1 MNNQKDIMQVFG
13 CLMKQPSL
21 LSQTDKYKF
30 YVDDFSSR
38 FERKVFSSI
47 LYLWQHGAESISEV
61 DIVNYFSN
69 IQSEYDYFE
78 EQNGLEYITDCIE
91 LSDILSFDYYYERVK
106 KFSLLSQLRK
116 IGYNTDKIYNE
127 NNLSENSE
135 EINKD
140 FEQKTIKEIVDELNN
155 ELIKISEKCL
165 SEDSNKTSDA
175 AKGAQELI
183 DGLKG
188 APDTGARLQGKFFN
202 TVVRGARRGKFYIR
216 SASSGVGKALPNY
229 TKIPTPDGWKTVGQ
243 IKVGDYL
250 FDREG
255 KPTRV
260 LGVYPQP
267 EKKQIYEVKFR
278 SGRVAECCG
287 EHLWSYYKTIHGKK
301 LYTSSLQ
308 KILEEGKKNNFKKFG
323 KYCYRVPISEAVE
336 LPEKK
341 YSISPY
347 IMGLI
352 LGDGSF
358 RYYKANK
365 SFMFSSENSIL
376 PNIIANELNL
386 KVKRHKS
393 NKYCWYFEHTNQD
406 NKHKNLW
413 VEELLKDYPELW
425 NTNSHTKFI
434 PEDYLFG
441 SIEQRKEL
449 LRGLLDTD
457 GSIRGRT
464 AQVSYTT
471 VSEKL
476 RDNFICLCSSLGY
489 LTSLYKENKPDGR
502 IAYHINIIVDN
513 YIKPSL
519 FKLER
524 KVNLAKELLKK
535 CKPIQNGDKITDPI
549 IRIEATDK
557 YVDMTC
563 FYVDNE
569 EHLFA
574 AGDTWWI
581 THNTR
586 NTIGDACYLSY
597 PICWNNEQNKWD
609 FTGATEK
616 VLIIVTEQ
624 EKDEVQTMIISY
636 LSGVNEEKILYG
648 SYNDEESDRIQKA
661 LWIMDKYNNLYITEM
676 PNPNVQQIKFV
687 VKEMCRRYDIGY
699 VFYDYLFS
707 NPSLLNEYRDLKIRE
722 DQALGI
728 FSAEL
733 KALAVETNT
742 FILTSTQTN
751 AKVEDDG
758 KEIKN
763 ESVIRGSRA
772 IIDKADIACVC
783 ARPSQEDLEHIE
795 PYCSFLKPNIV
806 TDIYKVRRGRFNNVR
821 IWSYIDLGTCR
832 KVDLFVTNT
841 QYELVEVGNLKQQ
854 YDEDQS
860 WLIQSDV
867 NELNDINSNQSTPNS
882 VTIEYIDQST
892 GEVKLKEKEVKVNVK
907 KQNKGLFDI

>member
-47 LYLWQHGAESISEV
+47 LYLWQHGAESINEV

-78 EQNGLEYITDCIE
+78 EQNGLEYINDCIE
-91 LSDILSFDYYYERVK
+91 LSDLLSFDYYYERVK
-106 KFSLLSQLRK
+106 KFSLLSQLK
-116 IGYNTDKIYNE
+116 KVGYNTDKIYSE
-127 NNLSENSE
+127 NNLSDSNE
-135 EINKD
+135 EINKE
-140 FEQKTIKEIVDELNN
+140 FEQKTIKEIIDELNC

-165 SEDSNKTSDA
+165 SEDGNKTSDA

-183 DGLKG
+183 EGLKG

-216 SASSGVGKALPNY
+216 SASSGIGK
-229 TKIPTPDGWKTVGQ
+229 
-243 IKVGDYL
+243 
-250 FDREG
+250 
-255 KPTRV
+255 
-260 LGVYPQP
+260 
-267 EKKQIYEVKFR
+267 
-278 SGRVAECCG
+278 
-287 EHLWSYYKTIHGKK
+287 
-301 LYTSSLQ
+301 
-308 KILEEGKKNNFKKFG
+308 
-323 KYCYRVPISEAVE
+323 
-336 LPEKK
+336 
-341 YSISPY
+341 
-347 IMGLI
+347 
-352 LGDGSF
+352 
-358 RYYKANK
+358 
-365 SFMFSSENSIL
+365 
-376 PNIIANELNL
+376 
-386 KVKRHKS
+386 
-393 NKYCWYFEHTNQD
+393 
-406 NKHKNLW
+406 
-413 VEELLKDYPELW
+413 
-425 NTNSHTKFI
+425 
-434 PEDYLFG
+434 
-441 SIEQRKEL
+441 
-449 LRGLLDTD
+449 
-457 GSIRGRT
+457 
-464 AQVSYTT
+464 
-471 VSEKL
+471 
-476 RDNFICLCSSLGY
+476 
-489 LTSLYKENKPDGR
+489 
-502 IAYHINIIVDN
+502 
-513 YIKPSL
+513 
-519 FKLER
+519 
-524 KVNLAKELLKK
+524 
-535 CKPIQNGDKITDPI
+535 
-549 IRIEATDK
+549 
-557 YVDMTC
+557 
-563 FYVDNE
+563 
-569 EHLFA
+569 
-574 AGDTWWI
+574 
-581 THNTR
+581 TR

-832 KVDLFVTNT
+832 KTDLFVTNT
-841 QYELVEVGNLKQQ
+841 QYELIEVGNLKQQ
-854 YDEDQS
+854 YDEEQS
-860 WLIQSDV
+860 WLIQTDV
-867 NELNDINSNQSTPNS
+867 NQLNEVDCARPPISSAS
-882 VTIEYIDQST
+882 IEYIDQST
-892 GEVKLKEKEVKVNVK
+892 GEVVLKEEKVSVTTK
-907 KQNKGLFDI
+907 KQSKGLFDI

>member
-202 TVVRGARRGKFYIR
+202 TIVRGARRGKFYIR

-287 EHLWSYYKTIHGKK
+287 EHLWSYY
-301 LYTSSLQ
+301 
-308 KILEEGKKNNFKKFG
+308 NNFNYKNPDKLFTATVTEILNDPRGLRG
-323 KYCYRVPISEAVE
+323 KDGAYRLSVPINKPVQF
-336 LPEKK
+336 PKK
-341 YSISPY
+341 DYSIDPY
-347 IMGLI
+347 VMGLI

-358 RYYKANK
+358 RYNEQQKA
-365 SFMFSSENSIL
+365 FCFSSQDE
-376 PNIIANELNL
+376 ELVQQIQERMGYKL
-386 KVKRHKS
+386 YKRGSYK
-393 NKYCWYFEHTNQD
+393 NYNWLFELTEAT
-406 NKHKNLW
+406 HKNVW
-413 VEELLKDYPELW
+413 VEDILADYSELW
-425 NTNSHTKFI
+425 QAKSEDKYI
-434 PEDYLFG
+434 PQEYLLG
-441 SIEQRKEL
+441 SIEQRYDL
-449 LRGLLDTD
+449 LAGLLDTD
-457 GSIRGRT
+457 GSIDNKGR
-464 AQVSYTT
+464 VKYTT
-471 VSEKL
+471 ISPYL
-476 RDNFICLCSSLGY
+476 RDNCIELCESLGMTCSVREDIRNKY
-489 LTSLYKENKPDGR
+489 STGVVYNIHIMASKEQK
-502 IAYHINIIVDN
+502 
-513 YIKPSL
+513 L
-519 FKLER
+519 LMFKLER
-524 KVNLAKELLKK
+524 KKNKAIAYSENKK
-535 CKPIQNGDKITDPI
+535 RTERRDRDSI
-549 IRIEATDK
+549 IDIYLTDK
-557 YVDMTC
+557 YAEMTC
-563 FYVDNE
+563 FLVDNP
-569 EHLFA
+569 EHLFLMNNF
-574 AGDTWWI
+574 I
-581 THNTR
+581 CTHNTR

-763 ESVIRGSRA
+763 ESVIRGQ
-772 IIDKADIACVC
+772 IGPV
-783 ARPSQEDLEHIE
+783 
-795 PYCSFLKPNIV
+795 NILSASSA
-806 TDIYKVRRGRFNNVR
+806 G
-821 IWSYIDLGTCR
+821 
-832 KVDLFVTNT
+832 
-841 QYELVEVGNLKQQ
+841 
-854 YDEDQS
+854 
-860 WLIQSDV
+860 LI
-867 NELNDINSNQSTPNS
+867 
-882 VTIEYIDQST
+882 
-892 GEVKLKEKEVKVNVK
+892 
-907 KQNKGLFDI
+907 F

>member
-216 SASSGVGKALPNY
+216 SSSSGGGK
-229 TKIPTPDGWKTVGQ
+229 
-243 IKVGDYL
+243 
-250 FDREG
+250 
-255 KPTRV
+255 TR
-260 LGVYPQP
+260 
-267 EKKQIYEVKFR
+267 
-278 SGRVAECCG
+278 
-287 EHLWSYYKTIHGKK
+287 
-301 LYTSSLQ
+301 TS
-308 KILEEGKKNNFKKFG
+308 
-323 KYCYRVPISEAVE
+323 
-336 LPEKK
+336 
-341 YSISPY
+341 
-347 IMGLI
+347 
-352 LGDGSF
+352 
-358 RYYKANK
+358 
-365 SFMFSSENSIL
+365 
-376 PNIIANELNL
+376 
-386 KVKRHKS
+386 
-393 NKYCWYFEHTNQD
+393 
-406 NKHKNLW
+406 
-413 VEELLKDYPELW
+413 
-425 NTNSHTKFI
+425 
-434 PEDYLFG
+434 
-441 SIEQRKEL
+441 
-449 LRGLLDTD
+449 
-457 GSIRGRT
+457 
-464 AQVSYTT
+464 
-471 VSEKL
+471 
-476 RDNFICLCSSLGY
+476 
-489 LTSLYKENKPDGR
+489 
-502 IAYHINIIVDN
+502 
-513 YIKPSL
+513 
-519 FKLER
+519 
-524 KVNLAKELLKK
+524 
-535 CKPIQNGDKITDPI
+535 
-549 IRIEATDK
+549 
-557 YVDMTC
+557 
-563 FYVDNE
+563 
-569 EHLFA
+569 
-574 AGDTWWI
+574 
-581 THNTR
+581 
-586 NTIGDACYLSY
+586 IGDACYLSY

-609 FTGATEK
+609 FSGATEK
-616 VLIIVTEQ
+616 VLVIVTEQ

-648 SYNDEESDRIQKA
+648 SYNEEESKRIQQA
-661 LWIMDKYNNLYITEM
+661 LWIINKYNNLYITEM

-699 VFYDYLFS
+699 IFYDYLFS

-832 KVDLFVTNT
+832 KTDLFVTNT
-841 QYELVEVGNLKQQ
+841 QYELIEVGNLKQQ
-854 YDEDQS
+854 YDEEQS
-860 WLIQSDV
+860 WLIQTDV
-867 NELNDINSNQSTPNS
+867 NQLNEIDCARPPISSAS
-882 VTIEYIDQST
+882 IDHIDQST
-892 GEVKLKEKEVKVNVK
+892 GEVVLKEEKVSITAK
-907 KQNKGLFDI
+907 KQSKGLFDI

>member
-216 SASSGVGKALPNY
+216 SASSGVGK
-229 TKIPTPDGWKTVGQ
+229 
-243 IKVGDYL
+243 
-250 FDREG
+250 
-255 KPTRV
+255 
-260 LGVYPQP
+260 
-267 EKKQIYEVKFR
+267 
-278 SGRVAECCG
+278 
-287 EHLWSYYKTIHGKK
+287 
-301 LYTSSLQ
+301 
-308 KILEEGKKNNFKKFG
+308 
-323 KYCYRVPISEAVE
+323 
-336 LPEKK
+336 
-341 YSISPY
+341 
-347 IMGLI
+347 
-352 LGDGSF
+352 
-358 RYYKANK
+358 
-365 SFMFSSENSIL
+365 
-376 PNIIANELNL
+376 
-386 KVKRHKS
+386 
-393 NKYCWYFEHTNQD
+393 
-406 NKHKNLW
+406 
-413 VEELLKDYPELW
+413 
-425 NTNSHTKFI
+425 
-434 PEDYLFG
+434 
-441 SIEQRKEL
+441 
-449 LRGLLDTD
+449 
-457 GSIRGRT
+457 
-464 AQVSYTT
+464 
-471 VSEKL
+471 
-476 RDNFICLCSSLGY
+476 
-489 LTSLYKENKPDGR
+489 
-502 IAYHINIIVDN
+502 
-513 YIKPSL
+513 
-519 FKLER
+519 
-524 KVNLAKELLKK
+524 
-535 CKPIQNGDKITDPI
+535 
-549 IRIEATDK
+549 
-557 YVDMTC
+557 
-563 FYVDNE
+563 
-569 EHLFA
+569 
-574 AGDTWWI
+574 
-581 THNTR
+581 TR

-648 SYNDEESDRIQKA
+648 SYDEEESDRIQKA

-733 KALAVETNT
+733 KSLAVETNT

-783 ARPSQEDLEHIE
+783 SRPSQEDLEHIE

>member
-30 YVDDFSSR
+30 YVDDFQSR
-38 FERKVFSSI
+38 FERKIFSSI
-47 LYLWQHGAESISEV
+47 LYLWQHGAESIGEI

-78 EQNGLEYITDCIE
+78 EQNGLEYINDCIE
-91 LSDILSFDYYYERVK
+91 LSDLLSFDYYYERVK
-106 KFSLLSQLRK
+106 KFSLLSQLK
-116 IGYNTDKIYNE
+116 KVGYNTDKIYSE
-127 NNLSENSE
+127 NNLSDSNE
-135 EINKD
+135 EINKE
-140 FEQKTIKEIVDELNN
+140 FEQKTIKEIIDELNC

-165 SEDSNKTSDA
+165 SEDGNKTSNA
-175 AKGAQELI
+175 AKGASELI
-183 DGLKG
+183 EGLKG

-216 SASSGVGKALPNY
+216 SASSGIGK
-229 TKIPTPDGWKTVGQ
+229 
-243 IKVGDYL
+243 
-250 FDREG
+250 
-255 KPTRV
+255 
-260 LGVYPQP
+260 
-267 EKKQIYEVKFR
+267 
-278 SGRVAECCG
+278 
-287 EHLWSYYKTIHGKK
+287 
-301 LYTSSLQ
+301 
-308 KILEEGKKNNFKKFG
+308 
-323 KYCYRVPISEAVE
+323 
-336 LPEKK
+336 
-341 YSISPY
+341 
-347 IMGLI
+347 
-352 LGDGSF
+352 
-358 RYYKANK
+358 
-365 SFMFSSENSIL
+365 
-376 PNIIANELNL
+376 
-386 KVKRHKS
+386 
-393 NKYCWYFEHTNQD
+393 
-406 NKHKNLW
+406 
-413 VEELLKDYPELW
+413 
-425 NTNSHTKFI
+425 
-434 PEDYLFG
+434 
-441 SIEQRKEL
+441 
-449 LRGLLDTD
+449 
-457 GSIRGRT
+457 
-464 AQVSYTT
+464 
-471 VSEKL
+471 
-476 RDNFICLCSSLGY
+476 
-489 LTSLYKENKPDGR
+489 
-502 IAYHINIIVDN
+502 
-513 YIKPSL
+513 
-519 FKLER
+519 
-524 KVNLAKELLKK
+524 
-535 CKPIQNGDKITDPI
+535 
-549 IRIEATDK
+549 
-557 YVDMTC
+557 
-563 FYVDNE
+563 
-569 EHLFA
+569 
-574 AGDTWWI
+574 
-581 THNTR
+581 TR

-832 KVDLFVTNT
+832 KTDLFVTNT
-841 QYELVEVGNLKQQ
+841 QYELIEVGNLKQQ
-854 YDEDQS
+854 YDEEQS
-860 WLIQSDV
+860 WLIQTDV
-867 NELNDINSNQSTPNS
+867 NQLNEVDCARPPISSAS
-882 VTIEYIDQST
+882 IEYIDQST
-892 GEVKLKEKEVKVNVK
+892 GEVVLKEEKVSVTTK
-907 KQNKGLFDI
+907 KQSKGLFDI

>member
-30 YVDDFSSR
+30 YVDDFQSR
-38 FERKVFSSI
+38 FERKIFSSI
-47 LYLWQHGAESISEV
+47 LYLWQHGAESIDEI

-78 EQNGLEYITDCIE
+78 EQNGLEYINDCIE
-91 LSDILSFDYYYERVK
+91 LSDLLSFDYYYERVK
-106 KFSLLSQLRK
+106 KFSLLSQLK
-116 IGYNTDKIYNE
+116 KVGYNTDKIYSE
-127 NNLSENSE
+127 NNLSDSNE
-135 EINKD
+135 EINKE
-140 FEQKTIKEIVDELNN
+140 FEQKTIKEIIDELNC

-165 SEDSNKTSDA
+165 SEDGNKTSDA
-175 AKGAQELI
+175 AKGASELI
-183 DGLKG
+183 EGLKG

-216 SASSGVGKALPNY
+216 SASSGIGK
-229 TKIPTPDGWKTVGQ
+229 
-243 IKVGDYL
+243 
-250 FDREG
+250 
-255 KPTRV
+255 
-260 LGVYPQP
+260 
-267 EKKQIYEVKFR
+267 
-278 SGRVAECCG
+278 
-287 EHLWSYYKTIHGKK
+287 
-301 LYTSSLQ
+301 
-308 KILEEGKKNNFKKFG
+308 
-323 KYCYRVPISEAVE
+323 
-336 LPEKK
+336 
-341 YSISPY
+341 
-347 IMGLI
+347 
-352 LGDGSF
+352 
-358 RYYKANK
+358 
-365 SFMFSSENSIL
+365 
-376 PNIIANELNL
+376 
-386 KVKRHKS
+386 
-393 NKYCWYFEHTNQD
+393 
-406 NKHKNLW
+406 
-413 VEELLKDYPELW
+413 
-425 NTNSHTKFI
+425 
-434 PEDYLFG
+434 
-441 SIEQRKEL
+441 
-449 LRGLLDTD
+449 
-457 GSIRGRT
+457 
-464 AQVSYTT
+464 
-471 VSEKL
+471 
-476 RDNFICLCSSLGY
+476 
-489 LTSLYKENKPDGR
+489 
-502 IAYHINIIVDN
+502 
-513 YIKPSL
+513 
-519 FKLER
+519 
-524 KVNLAKELLKK
+524 
-535 CKPIQNGDKITDPI
+535 
-549 IRIEATDK
+549 
-557 YVDMTC
+557 
-563 FYVDNE
+563 
-569 EHLFA
+569 
-574 AGDTWWI
+574 
-581 THNTR
+581 TR

-832 KVDLFVTNT
+832 KTDLFVTNT
-841 QYELVEVGNLKQQ
+841 QYELIEVGNLKQQ
-854 YDEDQS
+854 YDEEQS
-860 WLIQSDV
+860 WLIQTDV
-867 NELNDINSNQSTPNS
+867 NQLNEVDCARPPISSAS
-882 VTIEYIDQST
+882 IEYIDQST
-892 GEVKLKEKEVKVNVK
+892 GEVVLKEEKVSITTK
-907 KQNKGLFDI
+907 KQSKGLFDI

>member
-30 YVDDFSSR
+30 YVDDFQSR
-38 FERKVFSSI
+38 FERKIFSSI
-47 LYLWQHGAESISEV
+47 LYLWQHGAESIGEI

-78 EQNGLEYITDCIE
+78 EQNGLEYINDCIE
-91 LSDILSFDYYYERVK
+91 LSDLLSFDYYYERVK
-106 KFSLLSQLRK
+106 KFSLLSQLK
-116 IGYNTDKIYNE
+116 KVGYNTDKIYSE
-127 NNLSENSE
+127 NNLSDSNE
-135 EINKD
+135 EINKE
-140 FEQKTIKEIVDELNN
+140 FEQKTIKEIIDELNC

-165 SEDSNKTSDA
+165 SEDGNKTSDA
-175 AKGAQELI
+175 AKGASELI
-183 DGLKG
+183 EGLKG

-216 SASSGVGKALPNY
+216 SASSGIGK
-229 TKIPTPDGWKTVGQ
+229 
-243 IKVGDYL
+243 
-250 FDREG
+250 
-255 KPTRV
+255 
-260 LGVYPQP
+260 
-267 EKKQIYEVKFR
+267 
-278 SGRVAECCG
+278 
-287 EHLWSYYKTIHGKK
+287 
-301 LYTSSLQ
+301 
-308 KILEEGKKNNFKKFG
+308 
-323 KYCYRVPISEAVE
+323 
-336 LPEKK
+336 
-341 YSISPY
+341 
-347 IMGLI
+347 
-352 LGDGSF
+352 
-358 RYYKANK
+358 
-365 SFMFSSENSIL
+365 
-376 PNIIANELNL
+376 
-386 KVKRHKS
+386 
-393 NKYCWYFEHTNQD
+393 
-406 NKHKNLW
+406 
-413 VEELLKDYPELW
+413 
-425 NTNSHTKFI
+425 
-434 PEDYLFG
+434 
-441 SIEQRKEL
+441 
-449 LRGLLDTD
+449 
-457 GSIRGRT
+457 
-464 AQVSYTT
+464 
-471 VSEKL
+471 
-476 RDNFICLCSSLGY
+476 
-489 LTSLYKENKPDGR
+489 
-502 IAYHINIIVDN
+502 
-513 YIKPSL
+513 
-519 FKLER
+519 
-524 KVNLAKELLKK
+524 
-535 CKPIQNGDKITDPI
+535 
-549 IRIEATDK
+549 
-557 YVDMTC
+557 
-563 FYVDNE
+563 
-569 EHLFA
+569 
-574 AGDTWWI
+574 
-581 THNTR
+581 TR

-832 KVDLFVTNT
+832 KTDLFVTNT
-841 QYELVEVGNLKQQ
+841 QYELIEVGNLKQQ
-854 YDEDQS
+854 YDEEQS
-860 WLIQSDV
+860 WLIQTDV
-867 NELNDINSNQSTPNS
+867 NQLNEVDCARPPISSAS
-882 VTIEYIDQST
+882 IEYIDQST
-892 GEVKLKEKEVKVNVK
+892 GEVVLKEEKVSITTK
-907 KQNKGLFDI
+907 KQSKGLFDI

>member
-30 YVDDFSSR
+30 YVDDFQSR
-38 FERKVFSSI
+38 FERKIFSSI
-47 LYLWQHGAESISEV
+47 LYLWQHGAESIGEI

-78 EQNGLEYITDCIE
+78 EQNGLEYINDCIE
-91 LSDILSFDYYYERVK
+91 LSDLLSFDYYYERVK
-106 KFSLLSQLRK
+106 KFSLLSQLK
-116 IGYNTDKIYNE
+116 KVGYNTDKIYSE
-127 NNLSENSE
+127 NNLSDSNE
-135 EINKD
+135 EINKE
-140 FEQKTIKEIVDELNN
+140 FEQKTIKEIIDELNC

-165 SEDSNKTSDA
+165 SEDGNKTSDA

-216 SASSGVGKALPNY
+216 SASSGIGK
-229 TKIPTPDGWKTVGQ
+229 
-243 IKVGDYL
+243 
-250 FDREG
+250 
-255 KPTRV
+255 
-260 LGVYPQP
+260 
-267 EKKQIYEVKFR
+267 
-278 SGRVAECCG
+278 
-287 EHLWSYYKTIHGKK
+287 
-301 LYTSSLQ
+301 
-308 KILEEGKKNNFKKFG
+308 
-323 KYCYRVPISEAVE
+323 
-336 LPEKK
+336 
-341 YSISPY
+341 
-347 IMGLI
+347 
-352 LGDGSF
+352 
-358 RYYKANK
+358 
-365 SFMFSSENSIL
+365 
-376 PNIIANELNL
+376 
-386 KVKRHKS
+386 
-393 NKYCWYFEHTNQD
+393 
-406 NKHKNLW
+406 
-413 VEELLKDYPELW
+413 
-425 NTNSHTKFI
+425 
-434 PEDYLFG
+434 
-441 SIEQRKEL
+441 
-449 LRGLLDTD
+449 
-457 GSIRGRT
+457 
-464 AQVSYTT
+464 
-471 VSEKL
+471 
-476 RDNFICLCSSLGY
+476 
-489 LTSLYKENKPDGR
+489 
-502 IAYHINIIVDN
+502 
-513 YIKPSL
+513 
-519 FKLER
+519 
-524 KVNLAKELLKK
+524 
-535 CKPIQNGDKITDPI
+535 
-549 IRIEATDK
+549 
-557 YVDMTC
+557 
-563 FYVDNE
+563 
-569 EHLFA
+569 
-574 AGDTWWI
+574 
-581 THNTR
+581 TR

-699 VFYDYLFS
+699 IFYDYLFS

-832 KVDLFVTNT
+832 KTDLFVTNT
-841 QYELVEVGNLKQQ
+841 QYELIEVGNLKQQ
-854 YDEDQS
+854 YDEEQS
-860 WLIQSDV
+860 WLIQTDV
-867 NELNDINSNQSTPNS
+867 NQLNEVDCARPPISSAS
-882 VTIEYIDQST
+882 IEYIDQST
-892 GEVKLKEKEVKVNVK
+892 GEVVLKEEKVSVTTK
-907 KQNKGLFDI
+907 KQSKGLFDI

>member
-216 SASSGVGKALPNY
+216 SASSGIGK
-229 TKIPTPDGWKTVGQ
+229 
-243 IKVGDYL
+243 
-250 FDREG
+250 
-255 KPTRV
+255 
-260 LGVYPQP
+260 
-267 EKKQIYEVKFR
+267 
-278 SGRVAECCG
+278 
-287 EHLWSYYKTIHGKK
+287 
-301 LYTSSLQ
+301 
-308 KILEEGKKNNFKKFG
+308 
-323 KYCYRVPISEAVE
+323 
-336 LPEKK
+336 
-341 YSISPY
+341 
-347 IMGLI
+347 
-352 LGDGSF
+352 
-358 RYYKANK
+358 
-365 SFMFSSENSIL
+365 
-376 PNIIANELNL
+376 
-386 KVKRHKS
+386 
-393 NKYCWYFEHTNQD
+393 
-406 NKHKNLW
+406 
-413 VEELLKDYPELW
+413 
-425 NTNSHTKFI
+425 
-434 PEDYLFG
+434 
-441 SIEQRKEL
+441 
-449 LRGLLDTD
+449 
-457 GSIRGRT
+457 
-464 AQVSYTT
+464 
-471 VSEKL
+471 
-476 RDNFICLCSSLGY
+476 
-489 LTSLYKENKPDGR
+489 
-502 IAYHINIIVDN
+502 
-513 YIKPSL
+513 
-519 FKLER
+519 
-524 KVNLAKELLKK
+524 
-535 CKPIQNGDKITDPI
+535 
-549 IRIEATDK
+549 
-557 YVDMTC
+557 
-563 FYVDNE
+563 
-569 EHLFA
+569 
-574 AGDTWWI
+574 
-581 THNTR
+581 TR

-648 SYNDEESDRIQKA
+648 SYDEEESDRIQKA

>member
-216 SASSGVGKALPNY
+216 SASSGIGK
-229 TKIPTPDGWKTVGQ
+229 
-243 IKVGDYL
+243 
-250 FDREG
+250 
-255 KPTRV
+255 
-260 LGVYPQP
+260 
-267 EKKQIYEVKFR
+267 
-278 SGRVAECCG
+278 
-287 EHLWSYYKTIHGKK
+287 
-301 LYTSSLQ
+301 
-308 KILEEGKKNNFKKFG
+308 
-323 KYCYRVPISEAVE
+323 
-336 LPEKK
+336 
-341 YSISPY
+341 
-347 IMGLI
+347 
-352 LGDGSF
+352 
-358 RYYKANK
+358 
-365 SFMFSSENSIL
+365 
-376 PNIIANELNL
+376 
-386 KVKRHKS
+386 
-393 NKYCWYFEHTNQD
+393 
-406 NKHKNLW
+406 
-413 VEELLKDYPELW
+413 
-425 NTNSHTKFI
+425 
-434 PEDYLFG
+434 
-441 SIEQRKEL
+441 
-449 LRGLLDTD
+449 
-457 GSIRGRT
+457 
-464 AQVSYTT
+464 
-471 VSEKL
+471 
-476 RDNFICLCSSLGY
+476 
-489 LTSLYKENKPDGR
+489 
-502 IAYHINIIVDN
+502 
-513 YIKPSL
+513 
-519 FKLER
+519 
-524 KVNLAKELLKK
+524 
-535 CKPIQNGDKITDPI
+535 
-549 IRIEATDK
+549 
-557 YVDMTC
+557 
-563 FYVDNE
+563 
-569 EHLFA
+569 
-574 AGDTWWI
+574 
-581 THNTR
+581 TR

-687 VKEMCRRYDIGY
+687 VKEMCRKYDIGY
-699 VFYDYLFS
+699 IFYDYLFS

>member
-183 DGLKG
+183 EGLKG

-202 TVVRGARRGKFYIR
+202 TIVRGARRGKFYIR
-216 SASSGVGKALPNY
+216 SSSSGGGK
-229 TKIPTPDGWKTVGQ
+229 
-243 IKVGDYL
+243 
-250 FDREG
+250 
-255 KPTRV
+255 TR
-260 LGVYPQP
+260 
-267 EKKQIYEVKFR
+267 
-278 SGRVAECCG
+278 
-287 EHLWSYYKTIHGKK
+287 
-301 LYTSSLQ
+301 TS
-308 KILEEGKKNNFKKFG
+308 
-323 KYCYRVPISEAVE
+323 
-336 LPEKK
+336 
-341 YSISPY
+341 
-347 IMGLI
+347 
-352 LGDGSF
+352 
-358 RYYKANK
+358 
-365 SFMFSSENSIL
+365 
-376 PNIIANELNL
+376 
-386 KVKRHKS
+386 
-393 NKYCWYFEHTNQD
+393 
-406 NKHKNLW
+406 
-413 VEELLKDYPELW
+413 
-425 NTNSHTKFI
+425 
-434 PEDYLFG
+434 
-441 SIEQRKEL
+441 
-449 LRGLLDTD
+449 
-457 GSIRGRT
+457 
-464 AQVSYTT
+464 
-471 VSEKL
+471 
-476 RDNFICLCSSLGY
+476 
-489 LTSLYKENKPDGR
+489 
-502 IAYHINIIVDN
+502 
-513 YIKPSL
+513 
-519 FKLER
+519 
-524 KVNLAKELLKK
+524 
-535 CKPIQNGDKITDPI
+535 
-549 IRIEATDK
+549 
-557 YVDMTC
+557 
-563 FYVDNE
+563 
-569 EHLFA
+569 
-574 AGDTWWI
+574 
-581 THNTR
+581 
-586 NTIGDACYLSY
+586 IGDACYLSY

>member
-1 MNNQKDIMQVFG
+1 M
-13 CLMKQPSL
+13 C
-21 LSQTDKYKF
+21 
-30 YVDDFSSR
+30 
-38 FERKVFSSI
+38 
-47 LYLWQHGAESISEV
+47 
-61 DIVNYFSN
+61 
-69 IQSEYDYFE
+69 
-78 EQNGLEYITDCIE
+78 
-91 LSDILSFDYYYERVK
+91 
-106 KFSLLSQLRK
+106 
-116 IGYNTDKIYNE
+116 
-127 NNLSENSE
+127 
-135 EINKD
+135 
-140 FEQKTIKEIVDELNN
+140 
-155 ELIKISEKCL
+155 
-165 SEDSNKTSDA
+165 
-175 AKGAQELI
+175 
-183 DGLKG
+183 
-188 APDTGARLQGKFFN
+188 
-202 TVVRGARRGKFYIR
+202 
-216 SASSGVGKALPNY
+216 
-229 TKIPTPDGWKTVGQ
+229 
-243 IKVGDYL
+243 
-250 FDREG
+250 
-255 KPTRV
+255 
-260 LGVYPQP
+260 
-267 EKKQIYEVKFR
+267 
-278 SGRVAECCG
+278 
-287 EHLWSYYKTIHGKK
+287 
-301 LYTSSLQ
+301 
-308 KILEEGKKNNFKKFG
+308 
-323 KYCYRVPISEAVE
+323 
-336 LPEKK
+336 
-341 YSISPY
+341 
-347 IMGLI
+347 
-352 LGDGSF
+352 
-358 RYYKANK
+358 
-365 SFMFSSENSIL
+365 
-376 PNIIANELNL
+376 
-386 KVKRHKS
+386 
-393 NKYCWYFEHTNQD
+393 
-406 NKHKNLW
+406 
-413 VEELLKDYPELW
+413 
-425 NTNSHTKFI
+425 
-434 PEDYLFG
+434 
-441 SIEQRKEL
+441 
-449 LRGLLDTD
+449 
-457 GSIRGRT
+457 
-464 AQVSYTT
+464 
-471 VSEKL
+471 
-476 RDNFICLCSSLGY
+476 
-489 LTSLYKENKPDGR
+489 
-502 IAYHINIIVDN
+502 
-513 YIKPSL
+513 
-519 FKLER
+519 KLER
-524 KVNLAKELLKK
+524 KKNKAMAYSKNKK
-535 CKPIQNGDKITDPI
+535 RTERRDRDSIIDICLTD
-549 IRIEATDK
+549 RYAE
-557 YVDMTC
+557 MTC
-563 FYVDNE
+563 FLVDNP
-569 EHLFA
+569 EHLFLMNNF
-574 AGDTWWI
+574 I
-581 THNTR
+581 CTHNTR

>member
-216 SASSGVGKALPNY
+216 SASSGVGK
-229 TKIPTPDGWKTVGQ
+229 
-243 IKVGDYL
+243 
-250 FDREG
+250 
-255 KPTRV
+255 
-260 LGVYPQP
+260 
-267 EKKQIYEVKFR
+267 
-278 SGRVAECCG
+278 
-287 EHLWSYYKTIHGKK
+287 
-301 LYTSSLQ
+301 
-308 KILEEGKKNNFKKFG
+308 
-323 KYCYRVPISEAVE
+323 
-336 LPEKK
+336 
-341 YSISPY
+341 
-347 IMGLI
+347 
-352 LGDGSF
+352 
-358 RYYKANK
+358 
-365 SFMFSSENSIL
+365 
-376 PNIIANELNL
+376 
-386 KVKRHKS
+386 
-393 NKYCWYFEHTNQD
+393 
-406 NKHKNLW
+406 
-413 VEELLKDYPELW
+413 
-425 NTNSHTKFI
+425 
-434 PEDYLFG
+434 
-441 SIEQRKEL
+441 
-449 LRGLLDTD
+449 
-457 GSIRGRT
+457 
-464 AQVSYTT
+464 
-471 VSEKL
+471 
-476 RDNFICLCSSLGY
+476 
-489 LTSLYKENKPDGR
+489 
-502 IAYHINIIVDN
+502 
-513 YIKPSL
+513 
-519 FKLER
+519 
-524 KVNLAKELLKK
+524 
-535 CKPIQNGDKITDPI
+535 
-549 IRIEATDK
+549 
-557 YVDMTC
+557 
-563 FYVDNE
+563 
-569 EHLFA
+569 
-574 AGDTWWI
+574 
-581 THNTR
+581 TR

-648 SYNDEESDRIQKA
+648 SYDEEESDRIQKA
-661 LWIMDKYNNLYITEM
+661 LWIMNKYNNLYITEM

-882 VTIEYIDQST
+882 VAIEYIDQST
-892 GEVKLKEKEVKVNVK
+892 GEVKLKDKEVKVNVK

>member
-38 FERKVFSSI
+38 FERKIFSSI

-202 TVVRGARRGKFYIR
+202 TIVRGARRGKFYIR
-216 SASSGVGKALPNY
+216 SSSSGGGK
-229 TKIPTPDGWKTVGQ
+229 
-243 IKVGDYL
+243 
-250 FDREG
+250 
-255 KPTRV
+255 TR
-260 LGVYPQP
+260 
-267 EKKQIYEVKFR
+267 
-278 SGRVAECCG
+278 
-287 EHLWSYYKTIHGKK
+287 
-301 LYTSSLQ
+301 TS
-308 KILEEGKKNNFKKFG
+308 
-323 KYCYRVPISEAVE
+323 
-336 LPEKK
+336 
-341 YSISPY
+341 
-347 IMGLI
+347 
-352 LGDGSF
+352 
-358 RYYKANK
+358 
-365 SFMFSSENSIL
+365 
-376 PNIIANELNL
+376 
-386 KVKRHKS
+386 
-393 NKYCWYFEHTNQD
+393 
-406 NKHKNLW
+406 
-413 VEELLKDYPELW
+413 
-425 NTNSHTKFI
+425 
-434 PEDYLFG
+434 
-441 SIEQRKEL
+441 
-449 LRGLLDTD
+449 
-457 GSIRGRT
+457 
-464 AQVSYTT
+464 
-471 VSEKL
+471 
-476 RDNFICLCSSLGY
+476 
-489 LTSLYKENKPDGR
+489 
-502 IAYHINIIVDN
+502 
-513 YIKPSL
+513 
-519 FKLER
+519 
-524 KVNLAKELLKK
+524 
-535 CKPIQNGDKITDPI
+535 
-549 IRIEATDK
+549 
-557 YVDMTC
+557 
-563 FYVDNE
+563 
-569 EHLFA
+569 
-574 AGDTWWI
+574 
-581 THNTR
+581 
-586 NTIGDACYLSY
+586 IGDACYLSY

-616 VLIIVTEQ
+616 VLVIVTEQ

>member
-30 YVDDFSSR
+30 YVDDFQSR
-38 FERKVFSSI
+38 FERKIFSSI
-47 LYLWQHGAESISEV
+47 LYLWQHGAESIGEI

-78 EQNGLEYITDCIE
+78 EQNGLEYINDCIE
-91 LSDILSFDYYYERVK
+91 LSDLLSFDYYYERVK
-106 KFSLLSQLRK
+106 KFSLLSQLK
-116 IGYNTDKIYNE
+116 KVGYNTDKIYSE
-127 NNLSENSE
+127 NNLSDSNE
-135 EINKD
+135 EINKE
-140 FEQKTIKEIVDELNN
+140 FEQKTIKEIIDELNC

-165 SEDSNKTSDA
+165 SEDGNKTSDA
-175 AKGAQELI
+175 AKGASELI
-183 DGLKG
+183 EGLKG

-216 SASSGVGKALPNY
+216 SASSGIGK
-229 TKIPTPDGWKTVGQ
+229 
-243 IKVGDYL
+243 
-250 FDREG
+250 
-255 KPTRV
+255 
-260 LGVYPQP
+260 
-267 EKKQIYEVKFR
+267 
-278 SGRVAECCG
+278 
-287 EHLWSYYKTIHGKK
+287 
-301 LYTSSLQ
+301 
-308 KILEEGKKNNFKKFG
+308 
-323 KYCYRVPISEAVE
+323 
-336 LPEKK
+336 
-341 YSISPY
+341 
-347 IMGLI
+347 
-352 LGDGSF
+352 
-358 RYYKANK
+358 
-365 SFMFSSENSIL
+365 
-376 PNIIANELNL
+376 
-386 KVKRHKS
+386 
-393 NKYCWYFEHTNQD
+393 
-406 NKHKNLW
+406 
-413 VEELLKDYPELW
+413 
-425 NTNSHTKFI
+425 
-434 PEDYLFG
+434 
-441 SIEQRKEL
+441 
-449 LRGLLDTD
+449 
-457 GSIRGRT
+457 
-464 AQVSYTT
+464 
-471 VSEKL
+471 
-476 RDNFICLCSSLGY
+476 
-489 LTSLYKENKPDGR
+489 
-502 IAYHINIIVDN
+502 
-513 YIKPSL
+513 
-519 FKLER
+519 
-524 KVNLAKELLKK
+524 
-535 CKPIQNGDKITDPI
+535 
-549 IRIEATDK
+549 
-557 YVDMTC
+557 
-563 FYVDNE
+563 
-569 EHLFA
+569 
-574 AGDTWWI
+574 
-581 THNTR
+581 TR

-699 VFYDYLFS
+699 IFYDYLFS

-832 KVDLFVTNT
+832 KTDLFVTNT
-841 QYELVEVGNLKQQ
+841 QYELIEVGNLKQQ
-854 YDEDQS
+854 YDEEQS
-860 WLIQSDV
+860 WLIQTDV
-867 NELNDINSNQSTPNS
+867 NQLNEVDCARPPISSAS
-882 VTIEYIDQST
+882 IEYIDQST
-892 GEVKLKEKEVKVNVK
+892 GEVVLKEEKVSVTTK
-907 KQNKGLFDI
+907 KQSKGLFDI

>member
-106 KFSLLSQLRK
+106 KFSLLSQLRE

-216 SASSGVGKALPNY
+216 SASSGIGK
-229 TKIPTPDGWKTVGQ
+229 
-243 IKVGDYL
+243 
-250 FDREG
+250 
-255 KPTRV
+255 
-260 LGVYPQP
+260 
-267 EKKQIYEVKFR
+267 
-278 SGRVAECCG
+278 
-287 EHLWSYYKTIHGKK
+287 
-301 LYTSSLQ
+301 
-308 KILEEGKKNNFKKFG
+308 
-323 KYCYRVPISEAVE
+323 
-336 LPEKK
+336 
-341 YSISPY
+341 
-347 IMGLI
+347 
-352 LGDGSF
+352 
-358 RYYKANK
+358 
-365 SFMFSSENSIL
+365 
-376 PNIIANELNL
+376 
-386 KVKRHKS
+386 
-393 NKYCWYFEHTNQD
+393 
-406 NKHKNLW
+406 
-413 VEELLKDYPELW
+413 
-425 NTNSHTKFI
+425 
-434 PEDYLFG
+434 
-441 SIEQRKEL
+441 
-449 LRGLLDTD
+449 
-457 GSIRGRT
+457 
-464 AQVSYTT
+464 
-471 VSEKL
+471 
-476 RDNFICLCSSLGY
+476 
-489 LTSLYKENKPDGR
+489 
-502 IAYHINIIVDN
+502 
-513 YIKPSL
+513 
-519 FKLER
+519 
-524 KVNLAKELLKK
+524 
-535 CKPIQNGDKITDPI
+535 
-549 IRIEATDK
+549 
-557 YVDMTC
+557 
-563 FYVDNE
+563 
-569 EHLFA
+569 
-574 AGDTWWI
+574 
-581 THNTR
+581 TR

-687 VKEMCRRYDIGY
+687 VKEMCRKYDIGY
-699 VFYDYLFS
+699 IFYDYLFS

-860 WLIQSDV
+860 WLFQSDV

>member
-216 SASSGVGKALPNY
+216 SASSGVGK
-229 TKIPTPDGWKTVGQ
+229 
-243 IKVGDYL
+243 
-250 FDREG
+250 
-255 KPTRV
+255 
-260 LGVYPQP
+260 
-267 EKKQIYEVKFR
+267 
-278 SGRVAECCG
+278 
-287 EHLWSYYKTIHGKK
+287 
-301 LYTSSLQ
+301 
-308 KILEEGKKNNFKKFG
+308 
-323 KYCYRVPISEAVE
+323 
-336 LPEKK
+336 
-341 YSISPY
+341 
-347 IMGLI
+347 
-352 LGDGSF
+352 
-358 RYYKANK
+358 
-365 SFMFSSENSIL
+365 
-376 PNIIANELNL
+376 
-386 KVKRHKS
+386 
-393 NKYCWYFEHTNQD
+393 
-406 NKHKNLW
+406 
-413 VEELLKDYPELW
+413 
-425 NTNSHTKFI
+425 
-434 PEDYLFG
+434 
-441 SIEQRKEL
+441 
-449 LRGLLDTD
+449 
-457 GSIRGRT
+457 
-464 AQVSYTT
+464 
-471 VSEKL
+471 
-476 RDNFICLCSSLGY
+476 
-489 LTSLYKENKPDGR
+489 
-502 IAYHINIIVDN
+502 
-513 YIKPSL
+513 
-519 FKLER
+519 
-524 KVNLAKELLKK
+524 
-535 CKPIQNGDKITDPI
+535 
-549 IRIEATDK
+549 
-557 YVDMTC
+557 
-563 FYVDNE
+563 
-569 EHLFA
+569 
-574 AGDTWWI
+574 
-581 THNTR
+581 TR

-648 SYNDEESDRIQKA
+648 SYDEEESDRIQKA

-763 ESVIRGSRA
+763 ESVIRGQ
-772 IIDKADIACVC
+772 IGPV
-783 ARPSQEDLEHIE
+783 
-795 PYCSFLKPNIV
+795 NILSASSA
-806 TDIYKVRRGRFNNVR
+806 G
-821 IWSYIDLGTCR
+821 
-832 KVDLFVTNT
+832 
-841 QYELVEVGNLKQQ
+841 
-854 YDEDQS
+854 
-860 WLIQSDV
+860 LI
-867 NELNDINSNQSTPNS
+867 
-882 VTIEYIDQST
+882 
-892 GEVKLKEKEVKVNVK
+892 
-907 KQNKGLFDI
+907 F

>member
-38 FERKVFSSI
+38 FERKIFSSI

-175 AKGAQELI
+175 AKGAHELI

-216 SASSGVGKALPNY
+216 SASSGIGK
-229 TKIPTPDGWKTVGQ
+229 
-243 IKVGDYL
+243 
-250 FDREG
+250 
-255 KPTRV
+255 
-260 LGVYPQP
+260 
-267 EKKQIYEVKFR
+267 
-278 SGRVAECCG
+278 
-287 EHLWSYYKTIHGKK
+287 
-301 LYTSSLQ
+301 
-308 KILEEGKKNNFKKFG
+308 
-323 KYCYRVPISEAVE
+323 
-336 LPEKK
+336 
-341 YSISPY
+341 
-347 IMGLI
+347 
-352 LGDGSF
+352 
-358 RYYKANK
+358 
-365 SFMFSSENSIL
+365 
-376 PNIIANELNL
+376 
-386 KVKRHKS
+386 
-393 NKYCWYFEHTNQD
+393 
-406 NKHKNLW
+406 
-413 VEELLKDYPELW
+413 
-425 NTNSHTKFI
+425 
-434 PEDYLFG
+434 
-441 SIEQRKEL
+441 
-449 LRGLLDTD
+449 
-457 GSIRGRT
+457 
-464 AQVSYTT
+464 
-471 VSEKL
+471 
-476 RDNFICLCSSLGY
+476 
-489 LTSLYKENKPDGR
+489 
-502 IAYHINIIVDN
+502 
-513 YIKPSL
+513 
-519 FKLER
+519 
-524 KVNLAKELLKK
+524 
-535 CKPIQNGDKITDPI
+535 
-549 IRIEATDK
+549 
-557 YVDMTC
+557 
-563 FYVDNE
+563 
-569 EHLFA
+569 
-574 AGDTWWI
+574 
-581 THNTR
+581 TR

-783 ARPSQEDLEHIE
+783 SRPSQEDLEHIE

>member
-30 YVDDFSSR
+30 YVDDFQSR
-38 FERKVFSSI
+38 FERKIFSSI
-47 LYLWQHGAESISEV
+47 LYLWQHGAESINEV

-78 EQNGLEYITDCIE
+78 EQNGLEYINDCIE
-91 LSDILSFDYYYERVK
+91 LSDLLSFDYYYERVK
-106 KFSLLSQLRK
+106 KFSLLSQLK
-116 IGYNTDKIYNE
+116 KVGYNTDKIYSE
-127 NNLSENSE
+127 NNLNDSNE
-135 EINKD
+135 EINKE
-140 FEQKTIKEIVDELNN
+140 FEQKTIKEIIDELNC

-165 SEDSNKTSDA
+165 SEDGNKTSDA

-216 SASSGVGKALPNY
+216 SASSGIGK
-229 TKIPTPDGWKTVGQ
+229 
-243 IKVGDYL
+243 
-250 FDREG
+250 
-255 KPTRV
+255 
-260 LGVYPQP
+260 
-267 EKKQIYEVKFR
+267 
-278 SGRVAECCG
+278 
-287 EHLWSYYKTIHGKK
+287 
-301 LYTSSLQ
+301 
-308 KILEEGKKNNFKKFG
+308 
-323 KYCYRVPISEAVE
+323 
-336 LPEKK
+336 
-341 YSISPY
+341 
-347 IMGLI
+347 
-352 LGDGSF
+352 
-358 RYYKANK
+358 
-365 SFMFSSENSIL
+365 
-376 PNIIANELNL
+376 
-386 KVKRHKS
+386 
-393 NKYCWYFEHTNQD
+393 
-406 NKHKNLW
+406 
-413 VEELLKDYPELW
+413 
-425 NTNSHTKFI
+425 
-434 PEDYLFG
+434 
-441 SIEQRKEL
+441 
-449 LRGLLDTD
+449 
-457 GSIRGRT
+457 
-464 AQVSYTT
+464 
-471 VSEKL
+471 
-476 RDNFICLCSSLGY
+476 
-489 LTSLYKENKPDGR
+489 
-502 IAYHINIIVDN
+502 
-513 YIKPSL
+513 
-519 FKLER
+519 
-524 KVNLAKELLKK
+524 
-535 CKPIQNGDKITDPI
+535 
-549 IRIEATDK
+549 
-557 YVDMTC
+557 
-563 FYVDNE
+563 
-569 EHLFA
+569 
-574 AGDTWWI
+574 
-581 THNTR
+581 TR

-783 ARPSQEDLEHIE
+783 ARLSQEDLEHIE

-832 KVDLFVTNT
+832 KTDLFVTNT
-841 QYELVEVGNLKQQ
+841 QYELIEVGNLKQQ
-854 YDEDQS
+854 YDEEQS
-860 WLIQSDV
+860 WLIQTDV
-867 NELNDINSNQSTPNS
+867 NQLNEVDCARPPISSAS
-882 VTIEYIDQST
+882 IEYIDQST
-892 GEVKLKEKEVKVNVK
+892 GEVVLKEEKVSITTK
-907 KQNKGLFDI
+907 KQSKGLFDI

>member
-38 FERKVFSSI
+38 FERKIFSSI

-175 AKGAQELI
+175 AKGAHELI

-216 SASSGVGKALPNY
+216 SASSGVGK
-229 TKIPTPDGWKTVGQ
+229 
-243 IKVGDYL
+243 
-250 FDREG
+250 
-255 KPTRV
+255 
-260 LGVYPQP
+260 
-267 EKKQIYEVKFR
+267 
-278 SGRVAECCG
+278 
-287 EHLWSYYKTIHGKK
+287 
-301 LYTSSLQ
+301 
-308 KILEEGKKNNFKKFG
+308 
-323 KYCYRVPISEAVE
+323 
-336 LPEKK
+336 
-341 YSISPY
+341 
-347 IMGLI
+347 
-352 LGDGSF
+352 
-358 RYYKANK
+358 
-365 SFMFSSENSIL
+365 
-376 PNIIANELNL
+376 
-386 KVKRHKS
+386 
-393 NKYCWYFEHTNQD
+393 
-406 NKHKNLW
+406 
-413 VEELLKDYPELW
+413 
-425 NTNSHTKFI
+425 
-434 PEDYLFG
+434 
-441 SIEQRKEL
+441 
-449 LRGLLDTD
+449 
-457 GSIRGRT
+457 
-464 AQVSYTT
+464 
-471 VSEKL
+471 
-476 RDNFICLCSSLGY
+476 
-489 LTSLYKENKPDGR
+489 
-502 IAYHINIIVDN
+502 
-513 YIKPSL
+513 
-519 FKLER
+519 
-524 KVNLAKELLKK
+524 
-535 CKPIQNGDKITDPI
+535 
-549 IRIEATDK
+549 
-557 YVDMTC
+557 
-563 FYVDNE
+563 
-569 EHLFA
+569 
-574 AGDTWWI
+574 
-581 THNTR
+581 TR

>member
-216 SASSGVGKALPNY
+216 SASSGIGK
-229 TKIPTPDGWKTVGQ
+229 
-243 IKVGDYL
+243 
-250 FDREG
+250 
-255 KPTRV
+255 
-260 LGVYPQP
+260 
-267 EKKQIYEVKFR
+267 
-278 SGRVAECCG
+278 
-287 EHLWSYYKTIHGKK
+287 
-301 LYTSSLQ
+301 
-308 KILEEGKKNNFKKFG
+308 
-323 KYCYRVPISEAVE
+323 
-336 LPEKK
+336 
-341 YSISPY
+341 
-347 IMGLI
+347 
-352 LGDGSF
+352 
-358 RYYKANK
+358 
-365 SFMFSSENSIL
+365 
-376 PNIIANELNL
+376 
-386 KVKRHKS
+386 
-393 NKYCWYFEHTNQD
+393 
-406 NKHKNLW
+406 
-413 VEELLKDYPELW
+413 
-425 NTNSHTKFI
+425 
-434 PEDYLFG
+434 
-441 SIEQRKEL
+441 
-449 LRGLLDTD
+449 
-457 GSIRGRT
+457 
-464 AQVSYTT
+464 
-471 VSEKL
+471 
-476 RDNFICLCSSLGY
+476 
-489 LTSLYKENKPDGR
+489 
-502 IAYHINIIVDN
+502 
-513 YIKPSL
+513 
-519 FKLER
+519 
-524 KVNLAKELLKK
+524 
-535 CKPIQNGDKITDPI
+535 
-549 IRIEATDK
+549 
-557 YVDMTC
+557 
-563 FYVDNE
+563 
-569 EHLFA
+569 
-574 AGDTWWI
+574 
-581 THNTR
+581 TR

-699 VFYDYLFS
+699 IFYDYLFS

>member
-243 IKVGDYL
+243 IKAGDYL

-287 EHLWSYYKTIHGKK
+287 EHLWSYY
-301 LYTSSLQ
+301 
-308 KILEEGKKNNFKKFG
+308 NNFNNRNPDKLLTATVTEILKDPKG
-323 KYCYRVPISEAVE
+323 LRAKDGSYRFSIPISKPVQFS
-336 LPEKK
+336 KK
-341 YSISPY
+341 DYSIDPY
-347 IMGLI
+347 VMGLI

-358 RYYKANK
+358 RYNKQQKA
-365 SFMFSSENSIL
+365 FFFSSQDEELVQQIQKRMGYKLYKKNSCK
-376 PNIIANELNL
+376 NYSWTFELT
-386 KVKRHKS
+386 
-393 NKYCWYFEHTNQD
+393 EAT
-406 NKHKNLW
+406 HKNVW
-413 VEELLKDYPELW
+413 VEDILADYPELW
-425 NTNSHTKFI
+425 QAKSEDKYI
-434 PEDYLFG
+434 PQEYLLG
-441 SIEQRKEL
+441 SIEQRYDL
-449 LRGLLDTD
+449 LAGLLDTD
-457 GSIRGRT
+457 GSIDNKGR
-464 AQVSYTT
+464 VKYTT
-471 VSEKL
+471 ISPYL
-476 RDNFICLCSSLGY
+476 RDNCIELCESLGMTCSVREDIRNKY
-489 LTSLYKENKPDGR
+489 STGVVYNIHIMASKEQK
-502 IAYHINIIVDN
+502 
-513 YIKPSL
+513 L
-519 FKLER
+519 LMFKLER
-524 KVNLAKELLKK
+524 KKNKAIAYSENKK
-535 CKPIQNGDKITDPI
+535 RTERRDRDSI
-549 IRIEATDK
+549 IDICLTDK
-557 YVDMTC
+557 YAEMTC
-563 FYVDNE
+563 FLVDNP
-569 EHLFA
+569 EHLFLMNNF
-574 AGDTWWI
+574 I
-581 THNTR
+581 CTHNTR
-586 NTIGDACYLSY
+586 NAIGDACYLSY
-597 PICWNNEQNKWD
+597 PICWNIEKNKWD

-616 VLIIVTEQ
+616 VLVIVTEQ

-648 SYNDEESDRIQKA
+648 SYDEEESDRIQKA

-832 KVDLFVTNT
+832 KTDLFVTNT
-841 QYELVEVGNLKQQ
+841 QYELIEVGNLKQQ
-854 YDEDQS
+854 YDEEQS
-860 WLIQSDV
+860 WLIQTDV
-867 NELNDINSNQSTPNS
+867 NQLNEVECARPSISSASID
-882 VTIEYIDQST
+882 YIDQST
-892 GEVKLKEKEVKVNVK
+892 GEVVLKEEKVSVTTK

>member
-216 SASSGVGKALPNY
+216 SASSGVGK
-229 TKIPTPDGWKTVGQ
+229 
-243 IKVGDYL
+243 
-250 FDREG
+250 
-255 KPTRV
+255 
-260 LGVYPQP
+260 
-267 EKKQIYEVKFR
+267 
-278 SGRVAECCG
+278 
-287 EHLWSYYKTIHGKK
+287 
-301 LYTSSLQ
+301 
-308 KILEEGKKNNFKKFG
+308 
-323 KYCYRVPISEAVE
+323 
-336 LPEKK
+336 
-341 YSISPY
+341 
-347 IMGLI
+347 
-352 LGDGSF
+352 
-358 RYYKANK
+358 
-365 SFMFSSENSIL
+365 
-376 PNIIANELNL
+376 
-386 KVKRHKS
+386 
-393 NKYCWYFEHTNQD
+393 
-406 NKHKNLW
+406 
-413 VEELLKDYPELW
+413 
-425 NTNSHTKFI
+425 
-434 PEDYLFG
+434 
-441 SIEQRKEL
+441 
-449 LRGLLDTD
+449 
-457 GSIRGRT
+457 
-464 AQVSYTT
+464 
-471 VSEKL
+471 
-476 RDNFICLCSSLGY
+476 
-489 LTSLYKENKPDGR
+489 
-502 IAYHINIIVDN
+502 
-513 YIKPSL
+513 
-519 FKLER
+519 
-524 KVNLAKELLKK
+524 
-535 CKPIQNGDKITDPI
+535 
-549 IRIEATDK
+549 
-557 YVDMTC
+557 
-563 FYVDNE
+563 
-569 EHLFA
+569 
-574 AGDTWWI
+574 
-581 THNTR
+581 TR

-892 GEVKLKEKEVKVNVK
+892 GEVKLKEKEVKINVK